1 MNYSKVLGTTALL
14 ALGSTAYAQSSVTLY
29 GLLDVGVQYKNQTPT
44 ADGTRAS
51 QMKMT
56 NGNLLG
62 NRWGLQGVEDIGG
75 GTKVIFAIESGFTLT
90 DGKSAQGGR
99 LFGRKAF
106 VGMDTRYGVVT
117 LGRQN
122 NLIYENVTPFDPAL
136 LVLYS
141 ASTYDAFLVGRMDN
155 SIKYQAK
162 SKDLFFGAMYSSGYE
177 TVSGQGQVPGH
188 SKVGREYEFVA
199 TYQKAG
205 FGGFVGFDQQQG
217 TSIAT
222 QDDALQRF
230 VLAASYKAGPAMVS
244 GGWRWLNGQNGAS
257 AQSSNLFWGGGT
269 WQFNPFFSLA
279 LSGYHMQM
287 KKTHNGPSSVVLFAD
302 YAVSKST
309 DFYALFSQMWN
320 SKGTKLG
327 VEGQGQDTALGA
339 AQTGAIIGIRHR
351 F

>member
-1 MNYSKVLGTTALL
+1 MNYSKILGTAALL
-14 ALGSTAYAQSSVTLY
+14 AIGSTAYAQSSVTLY
-29 GLLDVGVQYKNQTPT
+29 GLLDVGLQYKNQTPT
-44 ADGTRAS
+44 ADGTTTS
-51 QMKMT
+51 QAKMS

-62 NRWGLQGVEDIGG
+62 NRWGLQGTEDIGG
-75 GTKVIFAIESGFTLT
+75 GTKVIFTLESGFTLT
-90 DGKSAQGGR
+90 DGKSAQSGR

-155 SIKYQAK
+155 SIKYQARGNGM
-162 SKDLFFGAMYSSGYE
+162 FFGAMYSTGYE
-177 TVSGQGQVPGH
+177 TVTGQGQVPGH

-199 TYQKAG
+199 TYKKAG
-205 FGGFVGFDQQQG
+205 FGGFAGFDQQQG

-230 VLAASYKAGPAMVS
+230 ILAASYKAGPATLA

-269 WQFNPFFSLA
+269 WQFTQFFSLA

-287 KKTHNGPSSVVLFAD
+287 KNTHNGPSSVVLFAD
-302 YAVSKST
+302 YFVSKST
-309 DFYALFSQMWN
+309 DFYALFSRMWN

-339 AQTGAIIGIRHR
+339 AQTGAIIGIRHT